1 MTPGKVVGRKAEP
14 NSNIMRKSIV
24 SLSIAAFVATSVH
37 AQTKG
42 FISGQMSMNSTSSTD
57 DEAKTLSGTFGP
69 AVGYNV
75 SDRIVAGLGLNYTGS
90 TFTNETEAGGL
101 RTEIE
106 RKSNL
111 MTITPF
117 ARYMKKVDEDFS
129 VYGQVAIGVGFGKN
143 TDETVTSG
151 NGVNNTLKSGSDVQV
166 FRTAIGPGVAYT
178 FAPRWAITTEWGVLT
193 YESRSTK
200 PDADGAEKTTQTSF
214 GLALNASA
222 ITFALNWLF

>member
-1 MTPGKVVGRKAEP
+1 MNMKKTILLA
-14 NSNIMRKSIV
+14 
-24 SLSIAAFVATSVH
+24 LSMLTIASALN

-42 FISGQMSMNSTSSTD
+42 FVSGQMSVSSTSSPD

-69 AVGYNV
+69 AVGYNLTDKFV
-75 SDRIVAGLGLNYTGS
+75 VGLGLNYTGS

-129 VYGQVAIGVGFGKN
+129 VYGQLAVGIGFGKN
-143 TDETVTSG
+143 TEETVTSG
-151 NGVNNTLKSGSDVQV
+151 NGVNATVEGRSDVSV
-166 FRTAIGPGVAYT
+166 LRTAIGPGVAYT
-178 FAPRWAITTEWGVLT
+178 FAPRWAITTEWG
-193 YESRSTK
+193 
-200 PDADGAEKTTQTSF
+200 
-214 GLALNASA
+214 ALS
-222 ITFALNWLF
+222 

>member
-1 MTPGKVVGRKAEP
+1 MNMKKTILLA
-14 NSNIMRKSIV
+14 
-24 SLSIAAFVATSVH
+24 LSMLTIASALN

-42 FISGQMSMNSTSSTD
+42 FVSGQMSVSSTSSPD

-69 AVGYNV
+69 AVGYNLTDKFV
-75 SDRIVAGLGLNYTGS
+75 VGLGLNYTGS

-129 VYGQVAIGVGFGKN
+129 VYGQLAVGIGFGKN
-143 TDETVTSG
+143 TEETVTSG
-151 NGVNNTLKSGSDVQV
+151 NGVNATVEGRSDVSV
-166 FRTAIGPGVAYT
+166 LRTAIGPGVAYT
-178 FAPRWAITTEWGVLT
+178 FAPRWAITTEWGALS
-193 YESRSTK
+193 YESRSVK
-200 PDADGAEKTTQTSF
+200 PDVEGAEKSTYNDF
-214 GLALNASA
+214 GLQLNASA